1 MGTGGGTNDNSLHL
15 TDMRRMTDI
24 FLQEAFAGINMQG
37 SKLRTYA
44 KIKLEQGY
52 ESYLSLMKNIEKRT
66 AVTKIR
72 LSNHDLMIERG
83 RHQRLDIN
91 QRNCPLCPEN
101 ALEDELHLLLT
112 CNTFSSFRKDL
123 FRVAK
128 HFIPRFETLSKEE
141 QLKKLLSSDNVIIST
156 GNFLYKTLGVRR
168 FLLNEHKN
176 VI

>member
-1 MGTGGGTNDNSLHL
+1 MGIGGGANDDFLHI
-15 TDMRRMTDI
+15 TAMRRMTDI
-24 FLQEAFAGINMQG
+24 FHQEAFAGINTQG

-52 ESYLSLMKNIEKRT
+52 EGYLSTMKNVEKRT

-72 LSNHDLMIERG
+72 LSNHDLMIEKG
-83 RHQRLDIN
+83 RHQRLELN

-101 ALEDELHLLLT
+101 VLEDESHLLLT

-123 FRVAK
+123 FSVAK
-128 HFIPRFETLSKEE
+128 QFIPRFEYLNKEE
-141 QLKKLLSSDNVIIST
+141 QVKTLLSNENVIIST
-156 GNFLYKTLGVRR
+156 GNFLYKTLEVRR

-176 VI
+176 VM